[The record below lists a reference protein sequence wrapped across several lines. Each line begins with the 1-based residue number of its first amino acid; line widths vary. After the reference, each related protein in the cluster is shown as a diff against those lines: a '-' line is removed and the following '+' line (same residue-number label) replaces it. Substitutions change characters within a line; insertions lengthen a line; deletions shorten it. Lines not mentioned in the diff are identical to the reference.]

1 MREYRHSALTG
12 DPCVQRILIGKRQI
26 IDLIAADAVQV
37 MMRPAGPVITIPFF
51 RMGNSA
57 DFMQLLQNSQVPVD
71 RGKLDLR
78 SLRIHILED
87 LLSCRMSVH

>member
-12 DPCVQRILIGKRQI
+12 DPRIQRILIGKRQI

-37 MMRPAGPVITIPFF
+37 MMRPAGPVITIPIF

-57 DFMQLLQNSQVPVD
+57 DFMHLLQNSQVPVD

-78 SLRIHILED
+78 ALRIHILED
-87 LLSCRMSVH
+87 LLSCRMSIH